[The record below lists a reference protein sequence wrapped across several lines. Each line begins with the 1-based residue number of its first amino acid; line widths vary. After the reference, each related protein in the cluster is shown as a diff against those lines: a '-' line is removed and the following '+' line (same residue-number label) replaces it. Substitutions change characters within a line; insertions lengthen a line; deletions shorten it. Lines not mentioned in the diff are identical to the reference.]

1 LIMQL
6 SVYPSALSGSIKA
19 IPSKSAAHRLLICAA
34 LAQGDTE
41 IYCPALSKDISA
53 TADCLRAMGAKIE
66 YSNERFFVSPIKEPV
81 KNARLDCGESG
92 STLRFLLPVVCALGA
107 GAEIKMHGRLPQR
120 PLSPLWEEL
129 EAHGA
134 RLSRPQEDIIRVE
147 SALKAGAYSIRADI
161 SSQYI
166 SGLLFALPLLEGES
180 SIELVGNIESAGYIE
195 MTRQAQK
202 IFSLEPGFDGRRF
215 EIAAEA
221 AYISPGE
228 AQVEG
233 DWSNAAFWLV
243 ADALSKGSIEVSGLD
258 ESSLQGDKAVVFA
271 IEQIKKGG
279 AIVDVKDIPD
289 LVPVLSVLA
298 AVSPGKTEFINAGR
312 LRIKESDR
320 IKAVCDMLS
329 ALGGDCEETD
339 EGLVVRG
346 KAGLVGGT
354 VDSVN
359 DHRIAMSA
367 AVAAIACKK
376 AVTILDA
383 EAVNKSY
390 PAFFEDYKKLGGIVR

>member
-1 LIMQL
+1 MTMEL
-6 SVYPSALSGSIKA
+6 SVYPSALSGSLKA

-34 LAQGDTE
+34 LADAETE

-53 TADCLRAMGAKIE
+53 TADCLRTMGAKIE
-66 YSNERFFVSPIKEPV
+66 YRDERFFVSPIREAA
-81 KNARLDCGESG
+81 KNAKLDCGESG

-134 RLSRPQEDIIRVE
+134 VLSRPQEDIIRVKGK
-147 SALKAGAYSIRADI
+147 LKAGAYSIRADI

-180 SIELVGNIESAGYIE
+180 GIELVGNIESTGYIE
-195 MTRQAQK
+195 MTRQAQE
-202 IFSLEPGFDGRRF
+202 IFSLSPAFDGRRF
-215 EIAAEA
+215 EIPAGAR
-221 AYISPGE
+221 YVSPGE

-243 ADALSKGSIEVSGLD
+243 ADALSAGEISLSGLD
-258 ESSLQGDKAVVFA
+258 GDSLQGDKAVVSA
-271 IEQIKKGG
+271 IEQIKQGN
-279 AIVDVKDIPD
+279 ATVDVKDIPD
-289 LVPVLSVLA
+289 LVPILSVLA

-329 ALGGDCEETD
+329 ALGGDCEETA
-339 EGLVVRG
+339 EGLIIHG
-346 KAGLVGGT
+346 KAALSGGT

-367 AVAAIACKK
+367 AVAAIVCEN

-383 EAVNKSY
+383 ESVNKSY